1 MWRPVLGPEA
11 SSRAWA
17 AIETIERAL
26 AARPV
31 VAASGTRRGPDL
43 SLSGG
48 EAGVALFLAYL
59 DVARDGRAAGDLA
72 FDSISRCVTGLGTA
86 RLSPML
92 STGFTGLGWV
102 LEHLAGSYFEADD
115 DLSESIDDVLYTL
128 LAEPTETPPFELL
141 GGVVGLGTYLLERP
155 LRPVVADTLERVV
168 TVLESS
174 AEESSAGVAWRTSPE
189 WLTEERRRRMPAG
202 CYDLGVAHG
211 IPGVIGFLAAAWR
224 RGLDDPRIR
233 RLLEGAVRWLLAH
246 RLPPPT
252 DSAFADVHL
261 PGQPAG
267 QASTPARTAWCYG
280 DPGIAAVLLAA
291 GRSLGN
297 PDWEDEALRLARL
310 AARRPPAAT
319 RATDPGLCHGI
330 AGLAHLFNRLFQAT
344 GDPEL
349 ETATRAWYR
358 RLLEPGGPG
367 GDFAEILR
375 WTESMPG
382 GHSWRE
388 EPGLLV
394 GLAGAGLALLAAVA
408 PTEPGW
414 DRVLLV
420 SLPAGPQDR
429 PFDRDPDRP
438 VDRPGASAS
447 SAATRRADV
456 PRPPTP

>member
-1 MWRPVLGPEA
+1 MWRPILDPAA

-17 AIETIERAL
+17 AIETIERSL
-26 AARPV
+26 AARPAL
-31 VAASGTRRGPDL
+31 AASGTRRGPDL
-43 SLSGG
+43 SLASG

-59 DVARDGRAAGDLA
+59 DVARDGEEAGDLA
-72 FDSISRCVTGLGTA
+72 FDSISRCVSGLGSA

-92 STGFTGLGWV
+92 ATGFTGIGWA

-115 DLSESIDDVLYTL
+115 DLSESIDEALHTL

-174 AEESSAGVAWRTSPE
+174 AERSSDGVAWRTSPE
-189 WLTEERRRRMPAG
+189 WLTPSRRRRMPAG

-233 RLLEGAVRWLLAH
+233 SLLEGAVRWLLAH
-246 RLPPPT
+246 RLPTPA
-252 DSAFADVHL
+252 DAAFADVHL
-261 PGQPAG
+261 PGQAPG
-267 QASTPARTAWCYG
+267 QSPTPARTAWCYG
-280 DPGIAAVLLAA
+280 DLGIAAVLLAA
-291 GRSLGN
+291 SRSLESS
-297 PDWEDEALRLARL
+297 DWEDAALRLARL

-349 ETATRAWYR
+349 ETAARAWYR

-367 GDFAEILR
+367 GDFTEILS

-388 EPGLLV
+388 EPGFLV
-394 GLAGAGLALLAAVA
+394 GLAGAGLALLSAVA

-414 DRVLLV
+414 DRVMLV
-420 SLPAGPQDR
+420 SLPPAPKDR
-429 PFDRDPDRP
+429 PFDRDLDRDLDRP
-438 VDRPGASAS
+438 LDRPCASAS
-447 SAATRRADV
+447 SAAARPAD
-456 PRPPTP
+456 RP